1 MARNVSAQ
9 QVYDYV
15 RDQIIKKQL
24 FPGNQVVEED
34 LAFAMQTSRATVRS
48 ALTRL
53 HYEGLVDLIP
63 NRGAFI
69 AKPSFADM
77 NSVYALRRLL
87 ETEALRCAMTGG
99 DLSFV
104 EQLERSIE
112 AQKALVDHYSMEEYI
127 RLNFEFHWLIIQAA
141 NNEYLEKFLRELFNK
156 SAIFLTF
163 YDRSTTNLE
172 SVATHEA
179 IVRAIKANDLAGAV
193 KALEDDITCAV
204 DSIRLL

>member
-127 RLNFEFHWLIIQAA
+127 RLNFEFHWLIIQES
-141 NNEYLEKFLRELFNK
+141 NNEYLEKFLR
-156 SAIFLTF
+156 
-163 YDRSTTNLE
+163 
-172 SVATHEA
+172 
-179 IVRAIKANDLAGAV
+179 
-193 KALEDDITCAV
+193 
-204 DSIRLL
+204 